1 MRVRLVSW
9 MPPAAFL
16 GMLIAPLSAQEEPA
30 AAPMERE
37 NLSITNHS
45 ARIGGEQ
52 INYTATTG
60 TLLLEDEDGTPKANA
75 FFVAYTRDGMG
86 AAADRPI
93 TFSFNGGPGSAS
105 IWLHMGTMGPR
116 RVQMASEGF
125 QPRPPYRLV
134 DNEFSLLDVTD
145 IVMIDPVMTGYS
157 RPVEGEDKSQF
168 HGVNEDLR
176 WVGEFIRRYVTRFDR
191 WRSPKFLLGESYGTF
206 RSAGL
211 APLLQGR
218 GIELNGIVLVSSVL
232 DFTTIR
238 YNEGN
243 DLPFAMFLPTYTA
256 TAWYHQRLEPNL
268 QANMQAAI
276 QEARD
281 FAIGEYATALIK
293 GNMLTMDERHA
304 VAEKA
309 ARLTG
314 VSAEFYMQA
323 NLRVDPSRYRK
334 ELLRDQRLV
343 TGRLDSR
350 YTAMDQDAAGESQ
363 EFDPSNNALTGPFV
377 AMFTDYV
384 RNELGYKTDMRY
396 YQSGPV
402 RPWSYESFTGRYA
415 TQVDALRGAMARNPY
430 LRVHITNGYYDMATP
445 FFGTEYTVHHLGW
458 EDDYSDRISMSYYE
472 GGHMMYIIEQQL
484 ARFKSEVAAFILE
497 SLPARPRTD

>member
-1 MRVRLVSW
+1 MRVRFVSLMLPAVGLGIALV
-9 MPPAAFL
+9 
-16 GMLIAPLSAQEEPA
+16 APLAAQEEPA
-30 AAPMERE
+30 AAMERE
-37 NLSITNHS
+37 NLSVTNHS
-45 ARIGGEQ
+45 AQIGGAQ
-52 INYTATTG
+52 VNYTATTG
-60 TLLLEDEDGTPKANA
+60 TLLLEDEDGTPKADA
-75 FFVAYTRDGMG
+75 FFVAYTRTDAG
-86 AAADRPI
+86 APANRPI
-93 TFSFNGGPGSAS
+93 TFSYNGGPGSAS

-125 QPRPPYRLV
+125 QPRPPYQLV

-168 HGVNEDLR
+168 HGVDEDLR

-191 WRSPKFLLGESYGTF
+191 WTSPKFLLGESYGTF

-211 APLLQGR
+211 APLLQSR

-243 DLPFAMFLPTYTA
+243 DLPFPMFLPTYAA
-256 TAWYHQRLEPNL
+256 TAWYHQRLEPGL
-268 QANMQAAI
+268 QADMQATL

-281 FAIGEYATALIK
+281 FAIGEYATALVK
-293 GNMLTMDERHA
+293 GNMLSMDERRA

-350 YTAMDQDAAGESQ
+350 YTAMDLDAAGESQ
-363 EFDPSNNALTGPFV
+363 EFDPSNNALAGPYV
-377 AMFTDYV
+377 ALFTDYV

-445 FFGTEYTVHHLGW
+445 FFGTEYTVNHLGW
-458 EDDYSDRISMSYYE
+458 EDDYSDRITMSYYE

-484 ARFKSEVAAFILE
+484 ARFKSEVAAFMLE
-497 SLPARPRTD
+497 SLPARPGTD